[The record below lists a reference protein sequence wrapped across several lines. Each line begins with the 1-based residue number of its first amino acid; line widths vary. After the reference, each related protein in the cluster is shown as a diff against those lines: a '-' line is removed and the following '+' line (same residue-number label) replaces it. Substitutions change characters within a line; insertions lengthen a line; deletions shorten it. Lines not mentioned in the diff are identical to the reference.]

1 MARAKTVRVAAP
13 LAVELLDKAVLE
25 AMVRARNFLA
35 PAVPVVMVMLGPRAL
50 AQRAALGDPTGAGDQ
65 IVRERRVAHPL
76 AVKVA
81 ATRGVSAIRS

>member
-1 MARAKTVRVAAP
+1 MALAVADLVTVP
-13 LAVELLDKAVLE
+13 LAVEHPVGME
-25 AMVRARNFLA
+25 MRVHPA
-35 PAVPVVMVMLGPRAL
+35 PAERVGPGDLRVRERAD
-50 AQRAALGDPTGAGDQ
+50 QSEAALVEQGDPTGAGDQ